1 MLLYVTDISSFF
13 MASEQA
19 QEVFFN
25 NCWILFISLLID
37 SVSLSLG
44 TFLKALD
51 KNYTALS
58 TSVHILEI

>member
-1 MLLYVTDISSFF
+1 MLLYVDDISSFF
-13 MASEQA
+13 LASQKA
-19 QEVFFN
+19 QSVFYH

-58 TSVHILEI
+58 TQF